1 MISIEAVV
9 HTVHL
14 LAAGIWLGGLVFTT
28 TVVSPA
34 FKSMTW
40 TPEERTAVRSA
51 VGRQYAKV
59 ANVNLAVLLIAAIID
74 AVSRHWAAASLLEI
88 VLVVVILIL
97 AGLHGLVFAP
107 RLAAAAREQRHDDR
121 ARLLRLSI
129 SISML
134 NLLLSVIVMVL
145 AI

>member
-1 MISIEAVV
+1 MISIEAVI

-34 FKSMTW
+34 FKSMAW
-40 TPEERTAVRSA
+40 TPGERMAVRSA

-59 ANVNLAVLLIAAIID
+59 ANMNLAVLLIAAIID
-74 AVSRHWAAASLLEI
+74 AASRHWTAASLLEI
-88 VLVVVILIL
+88 VLAVVILIL

-107 RLAAAAREQRHDDR
+107 RLAAAVREDR
-121 ARLLRLSI
+121 TRLLRLSVGV
-129 SISML
+129 SML

-145 AI
+145 ATGIAH

>member
-1 MISIEAVV
+1 MISPEVFV
-9 HTVHL
+9 HAIHL

-34 FKSMTW
+34 FKNMPW
-40 TPEERTAVRSA
+40 TPDERTAVRSA

-59 ANVNLAVLLIAAIID
+59 ANLNLTVLLIAAIID
-74 AVSRHWAAASLLEI
+74 AVFRHWAIAPLVEI
-88 VLVVVILIL
+88 GLVIVVLIL

-129 SISML
+129 SISMM
-134 NLLLSVIVMVL
+134 NLLLSIIVMVL